1 MHRTGATKRSI
12 RDAGNGMDVS
22 TVNEIRGRAPL
33 RGNQALR
40 AALRDRGDHDGTIS
54 FLYSPKTNLDLIVT
68 SDLEFL
74 HLLHLEGDPDVEWFD
89 LDTDRIVTYLD
100 HVGYIGSKPDARVR
114 LRSGQEELVEVKY
127 KDDLENDLR
136 THLQISAQ
144 QKKAS
149 EIGLSWSS
157 YTEVDAAAE
166 DRLLHD
172 WLHIIVVLGQTR
184 DYVHASL
191 ENLLYDTSG
200 RCGPRELK
208 FFESVNKKPW
218 DLVFSAIFRL
228 VQRGLL
234 LTDLDK
240 QPLSWRTVI
249 QARG

>member
-1 MHRTGATKRSI
+1 
-12 RDAGNGMDVS
+12 MDVS

-40 AALRDRGDHDGTIS
+40 AALRNRGDHDGTIS

-68 SDLEFL
+68 SDMEFC
-74 HLLHLEGDPDVEWFD
+74 HLLHLEANPDVEWFD
-89 LDTDRIVTYLD
+89 LDTERIVTYLD
-100 HVGYIGSKPDARVR
+100 HAGYIGSKPDARVR
-114 LRSGQEELVEVKY
+114 RRNGQEELVEVKY
-127 KDDLENDLR
+127 EEDLANDLR

-149 EIGLSWSS
+149 EIGLGWRC
-157 YTEVDAAAE
+157 YTEVDAGAE

-184 DYVHASL
+184 DFVTSSL
-191 ENLLYDTSG
+191 ETHLYESLLH
-200 RCGPRELK
+200 RGPRELE
-208 FFESVNKKPW
+208 FLQNANDKPW

-234 LTDLDK
+234 LTDLDTH
-240 QPLSWRTVI
+240 PLSWRTVV